1 MKSLYKII
9 GLFLGYIE
17 VALCLRKTQYKTHT
31 FPKKKASCEYYHNI
45 AKFKQMRS

>member
-9 GLFLGYIE
+9 GLFLTYIE
-17 VALCLRKTQYKTHT
+17 VALCLRKSPYKIHT

-45 AKFKQMRS
+45 TKFKK